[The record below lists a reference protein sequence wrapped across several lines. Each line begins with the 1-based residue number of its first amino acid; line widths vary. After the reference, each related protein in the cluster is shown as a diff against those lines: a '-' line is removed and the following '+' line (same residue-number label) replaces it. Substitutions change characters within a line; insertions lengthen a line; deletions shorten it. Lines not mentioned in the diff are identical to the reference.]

1 MQVILTK
8 DLGDLGQAGETVTVR
23 PGYGANFLIPRGLAV
38 LATVN
43 NQRQV
48 AHERRKIEAA
58 VVREKAKAAEF
69 AKKLSGISVTLT
81 RIVAADEKDKIFGS
95 VTAQDVAD
103 ALRNEGH
110 NIDKKMIVLD
120 TPLKSLGVY
129 EVAVKLHRDVSATV
143 KVWVV
148 AD

>member
-8 DLGDLGQAGETVTVR
+8 DLGDLGHAGETVSVK

-58 VVREKAKAAEF
+58 VAREKTKAAEF

>member
-8 DLGDLGQAGETVTVR
+8 DVADLGHAGDTVTVR
-23 PGYGANFLIPRGLAV
+23 PGFGANFLIPRGLAV
-38 LATVN
+38 LATAN

-48 AHERRKIEAA
+48 AHERRRIEAA
-58 VVREKAKAAEF
+58 VAREKARAVDL
-69 AKKLSGISVTLT
+69 AKKLSGMSVTLT

-103 ALRNEGH
+103 ALRNEGYA
-110 NIDKKMIVLD
+110 IDKKMVGLD

-129 EVAVKLHRDVSATV
+129 EVPVKLHREVTAIV

>member
-8 DLGDLGQAGETVTVR
+8 EVPYLGHAGETVTVR

-38 LATVN
+38 LATVR
-43 NQRQV
+43 NQRQM
-48 AHERRKIEAA
+48 AHERRRIEAQI
-58 VVREKAKAAEF
+58 VRERAAAQET
-69 AKKLSGISVTLT
+69 AKKLNGVSVTLT
-81 RIVAADEKDKIFGS
+81 RLVATDEKDKIFGS

-103 ALRNEGH
+103 ALRNEGFVV
-110 NIDKKMIVLD
+110 DKRAVQLEA
-120 TPLKSLGVY
+120 PLKALGVY
-129 EVAVKLHRDVSATV
+129 EIPVKLHREVEAHV